1 MRDENHEMGTRKKS
15 DTITE
20 INSLKLNFAANETR

>member
-1 MRDENHEMGTRKKS
+1 MRDEMGTRKKS

-20 INSLKLNFAANETR
+20 INSAKWNFTADETR